1 MIFASLGCDRQ
12 NVSCCYSHSPG
23 MASRSKSRT
32 ATPVEAQPQVS
43 STNNRPVTPASQV
56 LPSRQEEKRHLQVLN
71 DRLAHYIETVRS
83 LEAENEV
90 LLNRSQAFEDNCSKD
105 VQNVRSV
112 YEKQLSET
120 RDELEKTLREKVGL
134 EAELG
139 SERSARED
147 LTARLSKR
155 DKELAALRKELTA
168 MDKELK
174 AVRAALSDD
183 QSKLKRV
190 EDEKHELVRD
200 LDDVRKRLSSIQ
212 KELSNEAAL
221 RLDAE
226 HKLQSAQQ
234 QLSIEKQ
241 LLEEELNSSHAQKL
255 ELETSMTRQFQDQ
268 LQQRLGDELIG
279 LREEHEEKLRSCRA
293 DLEARYE
300 AEVAQLKDRLK
311 QRSGA
316 ENKLR
321 SDLQTLTTKSDA
333 LESQVKH
340 YEGMNKSLN
349 ERVKDLE
356 KLLEQERKW
365 HENALQE
372 KEKELNALQEK
383 IKDNMKEYQD
393 LHDVKVA
400 LDFEIDAYHK
410 LLDGE
415 ESRLSIGSTDRP
427 LSRASTSST
436 PMRGKRKAIQEIF
449 EDEYH
454 STSFNTEGHTTS
466 DVEINDHDAEG
477 NYVQVLNKGEK
488 EIPLA
493 GWQLIRNAANNP
505 QPTTYKFHRN
515 IVIKPGAKI
524 TIWSSNV
531 KGKTNNPPSDL
542 VMKNH
547 NWTTAPEMTTSLLDA
562 DGTVSHTVSNVFLTN
577 FLFILSDRKLRG
589 VRRRS
594 GPTNAA

>member
-1 MIFASLGCDRQ
+1 MQ
-12 NVSCCYSHSPG
+12 H
-23 MASRSKSRT
+23 
-32 ATPVEAQPQVS
+32 
-43 STNNRPVTPASQV
+43 
-56 LPSRQEEKRHLQVLN
+56 LN
-71 DRLAHYIETVRS
+71 DRLAHYIETVRN
-83 LEAENEV
+83 LQVENDV
-90 LLNRSQAFEDNCSKD
+90 LLNRTQTEHESYSKD
-105 VQNVRSV
+105 VSNVRAV
-112 YEKQLSET
+112 YEKELSET
-120 RDELEKTLREKVGL
+120 RDELERALREKVGL

-147 LTARLSKR
+147 LAARLNKR
-155 DKELAALRKELTA
+155 DKEVAALRKELA
-168 MDKELK
+168 ALDRELK
-174 AVRAALSDD
+174 TVRASLLDE

-190 EDEKHELVRD
+190 EEERSELVRD
-200 LDDVRKRLSSIQ
+200 LDDIRKRLAAVQ
-212 KELSNEAAL
+212 NDLTNETAV
-221 RLDAE
+221 RMDAE
-226 HKLQSAQQ
+226 SKLHSAQH

-241 LLEEELNSSHAQKL
+241 LLEEEMNSSHAQKL
-255 ELETSMTRQFQDQ
+255 ELETSLSRQFQDQ
-268 LQQRLGDELIG
+268 LQQRLGDELAD
-279 LREEHEEKLRSCRA
+279 LRAENEEKLRACRA
-293 DLEARYE
+293 DLESRYE
-300 AEVAQLKDRLK
+300 AELAQLKDRLK

-321 SDLQTLTTKSDA
+321 ADLQTLSSKCDA
-333 LESQVKH
+333 WESQTKH
-340 YEGMNKSLN
+340 LEGMNKSLN

-356 KLLEQERKW
+356 KLLEQERTW

-372 KEKELNALQEK
+372 KEKEANVLQEK
-383 IKDNMKEYQD
+383 IKENMKEYQD

-400 LDFEIDAYHK
+400 LDFEIDAYRK

-427 LSRASTSST
+427 LSRMSTSST

-454 STSFNTEGHTTS
+454 TTSFNTEGQTTS

-488 EIPLA
+488 EISLA
-493 GWQLIRNAANNP
+493 GWQLVRDAANNP

-524 TIWSSNV
+524 TIWSAGV

-547 NWTTAPEMTTSLLDA
+547 SWATAPEMSTSLLDA
-562 DGTVSHTVSNVFLTN
+562 DGTVSIPPIFAVT
-577 FLFILSDRKLRG
+577 LFFCSFCAENCVARDKDQDKQ
-589 VRRRS
+589 
-594 GPTNAA
+594 AACDAGSATRV